1 MADKMYK
8 VSTQMANNWQVSA
21 QIGNHKLI
29 IDQEAAGDAGPNP
42 LDTFLFSLAGC
53 VSTIAKMVAREQG
66 FTLNGINVEVEGTLN
81 PAGLAGHPSDDP
93 VGFKHINIK
102 ADINADLN
110 DEQKLAFLELV
121 CKRCPVHDNLCRAS
135 LLDHQ
140 LS

>member
-1 MADKMYK
+1 
-8 VSTQMANNWQVSA
+8 MANNWQVSA

-66 FTLNGINVEVEGTLN
+66 FVLNGINVEVEGTIN
-81 PAGLAGHPSDDP
+81 PAGLAGRPSEDP
-93 VGFKHINIK
+93 VGFKHIDIK

-110 DEQKLAFLELV
+110 DQQKLAFLELV
-121 CKRCPVHDNLCRAS
+121 CKRCPAHDNLCRAS